1 MLKIIVLLHVR
12 SFFLLLHS
20 SLSSR
25 SSAVFIHIHAPPSHI
40 LHQGLSLFLVS
51 MDYLSIDYMQLKPS
65 RIPKSNCSLR
75 MVSCNEFYASF
86 SQPPHNSKITD
97 DVIDDRRSDFCCRV
111 AYSRS
116 LGYLEP

>member
-12 SFFLLLHS
+12 SFFFTV
-20 SLSSR
+20 
-25 SSAVFIHIHAPPSHI
+25 AFIPFPPFLRCVHIHAPPSHI

-51 MDYLSIDYMQLKPS
+51 MDNLSIDYMQLKPS

-86 SQPPHNSKITD
+86 SQPPHNSKITH

>member
-1 MLKIIVLLHVR
+1 MFVL
-12 SFFLLLHS
+12 FFTV
-20 SLSSR
+20 
-25 SSAVFIHIHAPPSHI
+25 AFIPFLPFLRCVHIHAPPSHI

-86 SQPPHNSKITD
+86 SQISA
-97 DVIDDRRSDFCCRV
+97 S
-111 AYSRS
+111 AQ
-116 LGYLEP
+116 LEDYP